1 MAPPIIVTEG
11 LTKDYHLG
19 AHTVHALR
27 GVSVTIERGEFIAVM
42 GPSGSGK
49 STFMNLLGCLDT
61 STAGRY
67 VLDGEDVAGL
77 SPDALARIRNA
88 KIGFVFQT
96 FNLLPR
102 TTALENVELPLQYAG
117 LPARERR
124 ARARARLA
132 AVGLAD
138 REAHHPS
145 QLSGGQQQRVA
156 IARSLVNDPAVILAD
171 EPTGNLDS
179 RTSVEVLA
187 LVQRLNR
194 EGLTIVLVTHEPDI
208 AAHARR
214 VLTFR
219 DGRLRG
225 DERVAAPRDAETE
238 LASMP
243 EEEEAVA

>member
-1 MAPPIIVTEG
+1 MAGPIIAAEG

-19 AHTVHALR
+19 PYTVHALR
-27 GVSVTIERGEFIAVM
+27 GVTVTIERGEFVAVM

-77 SPDALARIRNA
+77 SADTLARIRNA
-88 KIGFVFQT
+88 KIGFVFQM

-102 TTALENVELPLQYAG
+102 TSALENVELPLLYAG

-124 ARARARLA
+124 ARARARLE
-132 AVGLAD
+132 AVGLGE
-138 REAHHPS
+138 REGHHPS

-156 IARSLVNDPAVILAD
+156 IARALVNDPAMILAD
-171 EPTGNLDS
+171 EPTGNLDT

-187 LVQRLNR
+187 LMQRLNR

-208 AAHARR
+208 ATYASRHL
-214 VLTFR
+214 VFR
-219 DGRLRG
+219 DGRLRS
-225 DERVAAPRDAETE
+225 DERLTAPVDAAAA
-238 LASMP
+238 LAGLPP
-243 EEEEAVA
+243 EEEEAA

>member
-1 MAPPIIVTEG
+1 MAAPIIATEG
-11 LTKDYHLG
+11 LTKDYRLG
-19 AHTVHALR
+19 PHTVHALR
-27 GVSVTIERGEFIAVM
+27 GVSVAIERGEFVAVM

-49 STFMNLLGCLDT
+49 STFMNLLGCLDRP
-61 STAGRY
+61 TAGRY

-102 TTALENVELPLQYAG
+102 TTALENVELPLLYAG
-117 LPARERR
+117 LSTRERR
-124 ARARARLA
+124 SRARARLA

-138 REAHHPS
+138 RETHQPS

-156 IARSLVNDPAVILAD
+156 IARSLVNDPAVVLAD

-179 RTSVEVLA
+179 RTSVELLA
-187 LVQRLNR
+187 LMQRLNR
-194 EGLTIVLVTHEPDI
+194 DGLTIVLVTHEPDI
-208 AAHARR
+208 AAYASR
-214 VLTFR
+214 VLSFR

-225 DERVAAPRDAETE
+225 DERVAEPRDAATA
-238 LASMP
+238 LTTMP
-243 EEEEAVA
+243 DEEEAVA